1 MRWYCLLYRVETT
14 QLLLK
19 LSIATI
25 LGPFATAFCA
35 AQDLTF
41 HVTYVCSGE
50 HIYVEK
56 CDTADPSDASKCMI
70 GHPDHPPP
78 AGMGFMTY
86 TTQTRGVLK
95 KLLPTCEQPTAA
107 DLARAENT
115 RKMNEKLYDA
125 NGNPRV
131 KASAPAPP
139 ATPTR
144 AQSVPTNPALA
155 GIRPP
160 KNAEER
166 ALRRCVSSGRL
177 PATCTGNSLL
187 GAFGQMIAQA
197 LPLDTK
203 QPPPGPELIGAY
215 QGAGNWRLDFQ
226 EGGVV
231 LNCSMLDP
239 EAHGY
244 ALAIKNNRA
253 VLTID
258 ATPKPIVLTIRP
270 DATLVGAGPV
280 QIDGPVASGSIRST
294 GTSGPD
300 YQYRDANGTR
310 ITNLNASTSAGPV
323 YDSSGKKVYGPI
335 DSGSSGPQTNYVTRR
350 ATCAAPNLSSR
361 GAAVGAQQMQTD
373 FLKSVFSDG
382 EKGPPTPPGI
392 RMHGIYAA
400 STGFSVQFFPESV
413 ILGCGPDSARA
424 YPYTVVA
431 DGSSAVIK
439 VEAPDHP
446 LALAF
451 RPDGSLDAGSGPY
464 QVHGRIV
471 IGSNDNGDF
480 TFAPMEQACNLGVLA
495 PSKDIPAGAA
505 AVQR

>member
-1 MRWYCLLYRVETT
+1 MRPYCSRYPFDNT

-19 LSIATI
+19 LSIAAM
-25 LGPFATAFCA
+25 LGCCASTFCA
-35 AQDLTF
+35 AQDLIF

-50 HIYVEK
+50 RIFVER
-56 CDTADPSDASKCMI
+56 CDKADLSDASSCLI
-70 GHPDHPPP
+70 GHPDHTTPT
-78 AGMGFMTY
+78 GFNTF
-86 TTQTRGVLK
+86 TTQTRAALK
-95 KLLPTCEQPTAA
+95 KLLPTCQQPTAT
-107 DLARAENT
+107 DLARAENN

-125 NGNPRV
+125 NGMPRV
-131 KASAPAPP
+131 KAVTPAPAPAP
-139 ATPTR
+139 ANVR
-144 AQSVPTNPALA
+144 GAQTNPALA
-155 GIRPP
+155 QVRPP

-177 PATCTGNSLL
+177 PATCTGNQLL

-203 QPPPGPELIGAY
+203 EPPPGLELIGAY
-215 QGAGNWRLDFQ
+215 QGSGNWRLDFQ

-244 ALAIKNNRA
+244 TLAIKNNRA
-253 VLTID
+253 VLTVES
-258 ATPKPIVLTIRP
+258 TPKPIVLTVRA
-270 DATLVGAGPV
+270 DATLVGGGPV
-280 QIDGPVASGSIRST
+280 LVDGPVASGSSRSNAS
-294 GTSGPD
+294 SGPD
-300 YQYRDANGTR
+300 NQYRDANGTR
-310 ITNLNASTSAGPV
+310 ITNLNAATGAGPV
-323 YDSSGKKVYGPI
+323 YDSSGNKVYGPI
-335 DSGSSGPQTNYVTRR
+335 DSGSSGTQTNYVTKR
-350 ATCAAPNLSSR
+350 ASCAAPTLSSR
-361 GAAVGAQQMQTD
+361 GAVGAQQMQTD

-382 EKGPPTPPGI
+382 DKGPPTPPGV

-439 VEAPDHP
+439 VEASDHP

-451 RPDGSLDAGSGPY
+451 RPEGSLDAGSGPY

-471 IGSNDNGDF
+471 IGQDSNGDF
-480 TFAPMEQACNLGVLA
+480 TFAPMEQTCNLGVLT
-495 PSKDIPAGAA
+495 PSKDVPSGVPAL
-505 AVQR
+505 QR